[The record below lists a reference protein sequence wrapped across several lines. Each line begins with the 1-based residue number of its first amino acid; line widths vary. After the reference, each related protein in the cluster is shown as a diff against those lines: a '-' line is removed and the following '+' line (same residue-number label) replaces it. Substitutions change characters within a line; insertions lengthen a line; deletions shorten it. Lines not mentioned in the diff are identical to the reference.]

1 MLRGAG
7 AVLRGAGGGAEGAP
21 FPGSMMYATPPGK
34 RRLNLD
40 ILNHM
45 RFNDIKLSIHEG
57 KKFKT

>member
-1 MLRGAG
+1 M
-7 AVLRGAGGGAEGAP
+7 LRGAGGGAEGGRGGAAGAP